1 MADHTAIEW
10 TDATWNPVTGCSLVD
25 EGCRNCYAA
34 DLAGSRLKHHPS
46 RAGLVR
52 ATASGTPKWTGEVR
66 FNEGWLDQP
75 TRWRRPRRIF
85 VCAHG
90 DLFHEAVP
98 EAWIDRVFAVMAACP
113 QHIFQVLTKRPA
125 RMAAYFT
132 RRETPLP
139 NIWAGTSAHDQKSA
153 DKRIHQL
160 LHCRT
165 AAVRFVS
172 LEPLIDP
179 VCLKSWLPGCYECA
193 AECGWRSGRAP
204 PEELCNWCGWMGND
218 AGECCP
224 ECGRQDFCSICP
236 HCGSKAV
243 YDHPD
248 TPCLD
253 WVIIG
258 GESGPRARQTH
269 LYHFAAVVA
278 ECRRAGVPVFIK
290 QLGRRCIMRRS
301 ECAQAVVRGA
311 GWEAITSG
319 GGHGI
324 VTFRDPKGGDP
335 LEWPADLRIR
345 EMPALAVEV

>member
-1 MADHTAIEW
+1 MSDHTHIEW
-10 TDATWNPVTGCSLVD
+10 ADATWNPVTGCTLVD

-52 ATASGTPKWTGEVR
+52 ATAGGAPKWTGEVR
-66 FNEGWLDQP
+66 LNEGWLDQP

-98 EAWIDRVFAVMAACP
+98 EAWIDRVVAVMAACP
-113 QHIFQVLTKRPA
+113 QHVFQVLTKRPA

-132 RRETPLP
+132 KRETPLP
-139 NIWAGTSAHDQKSA
+139 NIWVGTSAHDQRSA
-153 DKRIHQL
+153 DDRIYTL

-172 LEPLIDP
+172 IEPILDP
-179 VCLKSWLPGCYECA
+179 VTLHVDLLK
-193 AECGWRSGRAP
+193 
-204 PEELCNWCGWMGND
+204 
-218 AGECCP
+218 
-224 ECGRQDFCSICP
+224 Q
-236 HCGSKAV
+236 
-243 YDHPD
+243 PD
-248 TPCLD
+248 RLGLD

-269 LYHFAAVVA
+269 LYHVLRMVT
-278 ECRRAGVPVFIK
+278 ECRHAGIPVFVK

-301 ECAQAVVRGA
+301 EAVQAVALGA
-311 GWEAITSG
+311 GWEPITPG

-335 LEWPADLRIR
+335 LEWPMDIRIR
-345 EMPALAVEV
+345 EMPALAGRA